1 MRLKDKVAIITG
13 SSKGIGFTTALTFAR
28 EGAKVVV
35 CGSSQENADKAVKQL
50 LSELPEA
57 QAIGF
62 KANVTDRAEI
72 DAMVATVK
80 EKWGK
85 IDILVNNA
93 GITADAMLRKMT
105 EEQFDKVINVNL
117 KGVFNCTKAVLETM
131 LEQGNGSIVNCSS
144 VVGIYGNVGQTN
156 YAAAKW
162 GVIGMT
168 KSWAKELGRKGIR
181 VNAVAPGYT
190 HTSMMDTV
198 PENILKALAEKTPLQ
213 RLGKPEDIANAY
225 LYLASDEAAFVTGT
239 TLCVDG
245 GLVI

>member
-1 MRLKDKVAIITG
+1 MRLKDKIAIVTG
-13 SSKGIGFTTALTFAR
+13 SSKGIGFTTAVTFAK

-35 CGSSQENADKAVKQL
+35 CGSTQENADKAVKEL
-50 LSELPEA
+50 LEQLPEA
-57 QAIGF
+57 QVMGF

-80 EKWGK
+80 EKWGRV
-85 IDILVNNA
+85 DILVNNA
-93 GITADAMLRKMT
+93 GITKDAMLRKMT
-105 EEQFDKVINVNL
+105 EDQFDQVIDVNL
-117 KGVFNCTKAVLETM
+117 KGVFNCTKAILETM
-131 LEQGNGSIVNCSS
+131 LEQGSGSIVNCSS

-198 PENILKALAEKTPLQ
+198 PETILKALADKTPLQ
-213 RLGKPEDIANAY
+213 RLGRPEDIANAY
-225 LYLASDEAAFVTGT
+225 LFLASDEAAFITGT